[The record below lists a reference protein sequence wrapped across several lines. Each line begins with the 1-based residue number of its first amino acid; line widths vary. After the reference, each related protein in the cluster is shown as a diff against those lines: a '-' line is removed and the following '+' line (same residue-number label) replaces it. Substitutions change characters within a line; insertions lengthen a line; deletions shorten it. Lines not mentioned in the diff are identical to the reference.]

1 MRAAGGTEPVIDFEA
16 FEALTFDCYGTLID
30 WESGILTALATLL
43 AEVEAP
49 LSSEELLE
57 LFGRLEADAQRGA
70 FRSYREV
77 LTDVATQFGKT
88 LGLDVEPHR
97 AASFAASVSRWP
109 PFSDSI
115 QALRVLA
122 SRYRLAI
129 VSNVDDDLFWGSQDL
144 LEIDFAEVVTANQ
157 VRSYKP
163 DPGHFREVLSRLDLP
178 TNRVLHVAQ
187 SLFHDI
193 APAMELGFTC
203 VWVNRRAGRRGGGAT
218 LPAQATPELEVP
230 DLASLVRELGLH

>member
-1 MRAAGGTEPVIDFEA
+1 M
-16 FEALTFDCYGTLID
+16 
-30 WESGILTALATLL
+30 
-43 AEVEAP
+43 
-49 LSSEELLE
+49 
-57 LFGRLEADAQRGA
+57 
-70 FRSYREV
+70 
-77 LTDVATQFGKT
+77 
-88 LGLDVEPHR
+88 
-97 AASFAASVSRWP
+97 
-109 PFSDSI
+109 
-115 QALRVLA
+115 
-122 SRYRLAI
+122 
-129 VSNVDDDLFWGSQDL
+129 
-144 LEIDFAEVVTANQ
+144 VTANQ

-230 DLASLVRELGLH
+230 DLASLVRELGIH